1 MVLILLIINF
11 NYFIETYEN
20 EKNEYIVKPLKS
32 INTLDFTNTFK
43 KNILDKDIEFH
54 YSNSSIIENPKN
66 KNNYLMNIR
75 CINYKIINNDIVWNN
90 NNKYVSIN
98 KCIELNT
105 DFKIINDNLFDNNHN
120 TNGFMVGIEDIRLYN
135 YNK

>member
-75 CINYKIINNDIVWNN
+75 CINYKIINNDIV
-90 NNKYVSIN
+90 
-98 KCIELNT
+98 
-105 DFKIINDNLFDNNHN
+105 
-120 TNGFMVGIEDIRLYN
+120 
-135 YNK
+135 